1 MVITGRCICHTDKLF
16 SLAFF
21 PKLPWL
27 KLSRASNF
35 KLFMPSRWCG
45 NYFEDSGEKFFEK
58 VLQCLFDTCLEA
70 DDNALE
76 HGVSGRW
83 DYLKVHLRSC
93 KCCSLFFP
101 ERIQKFRLHSVSG
114 NEYISMLCNLRYPP
128 GPQKI
133 CWCYTRVATSKQTLG
148 GPDG

>member
-1 MVITGRCICHTDKLF
+1 MGKSFL
-16 SLAFF
+16 
-21 PKLPWL
+21 
-27 KLSRASNF
+27 
-35 KLFMPSRWCG
+35 
-45 NYFEDSGEKFFEK
+45 EE

-114 NEYISMLCNLRYPP
+114 NEYISMLCNLRYPQ
-128 GPQKI
+128 GPQKNMLML
-133 CWCYTRVATSKQTLG
+133 YQGGRKQTNMRG
-148 GPDG
+148 ARWVKNH